1 MELVVSLE
9 QRFLRT
15 PDGAIWTPAAFAY
28 RFWTR
33 YLEVFDRVRVLAR
46 VRDVAMT
53 PPDYARVDG
62 PALAVASL
70 PYYVGPAEYLWHAGE
85 LRRVLTT
92 ALRPGNAL
100 ILRIPSQI
108 AACLLNVAGKRP
120 YGVEVVGDPWD
131 VFAPGAVRHPLR
143 PLFRRWFAYLLRR
156 QCAGACAASYVT
168 STALQRRYP
177 PRMDGFKTSYSSVEL
192 PLEAF
197 TATPRVRDIASPLRL
212 IHVGTLDQL
221 YKAPDVLLDAVA
233 MCVCRG
239 LDLHLDMVGDGKY
252 RAVLEQQA
260 ERLGIARRVTWH
272 GMLPAGGAIRSR
284 LDAADL
290 FVLPSR
296 TEGLPRA
303 MIEAMARGLPCIG
316 STAGGIP
323 ELLPPDDLVPP
334 GDAAALTAAILAVAA
349 DPERMMTM
357 SARNL
362 ATAREYADDLLRE
375 RRLAFYRNL
384 REQTERWFA
393 LQTVSGIA
401 CPSGMASSHERRA
414 S

>member
-1 MELVVSLE
+1 MELAVSLE

-33 YLEVFDRVRVLAR
+33 YLEVFERVSVLAR
-46 VRDVAMT
+46 VRDVTMT
-53 PPDYARVDG
+53 PPEYARVDG
-62 PALAVASL
+62 PALAVVAL
-70 PYYVGPAEYLWHAGE
+70 PYYVGPAEYVLHAGE
-85 LRRVLTT
+85 LRRVLAA

-100 ILRIPSQI
+100 VLRIPSQI

-143 PLFRRWFAYLLRR
+143 PLFRHWFAHLLRH

-168 STALQRRYP
+168 SMALQRRYP
-177 PRMDGFKTSYSSVEL
+177 PRMDGFKTSYSDVEL
-192 PLEAF
+192 PLDAF
-197 TATPRVRDIASPLRL
+197 TATPRVRDMATPLRL

-221 YKAPDVLLDAVA
+221 YKAPDVLLDAMA
-233 MCVCRG
+233 MCVGRG

-260 ERLGIARRVTWH
+260 ERLGIAHRVAWH
-272 GMLPAGGAIRSR
+272 GMLPAGAAVRSR

-323 ELLPPDDLVPP
+323 ELLPPEDLVPP
-334 GDAAALTAAILAVAA
+334 GDAAVLASAIQAVAN
-349 DPERMMTM
+349 DPDRMAAM
-357 SARNL
+357 SVRNL
-362 ATAREYADDLLRE
+362 ATARDYADDLLHE
-375 RRLAFYRNL
+375 RRLAFYRTL
-384 REQTERWFA
+384 RDQTERWFA

-401 CPSGMASSHERRA
+401 HPSGMASTHERRA